1 MDYTTFYNITAQEE
15 SNYLLTFNLLR
26 EYVFNRK
33 SIAFKKPIENVI
45 NQTIED
51 YYLFM
56 LNKVQV
62 KFI

>member
-1 MDYTTFYNITAQEE
+1 M
-15 SNYLLTFNLLR
+15 TFNLLR
-26 EYVFNRK
+26 EYVFDRK

-51 YYLFM
+51 YYIFM

-62 KFI
+62 IY